1 MRKLLILSSA
11 LVVLT
16 PSALAV
22 PEDEAARTD
31 SAVVVEAQTE
41 MRSDPSADA
50 LVVTTELIV
59 GADTDANAESYEEL
73 TAGRTFSVTV
83 DGDRRD
89 SRDEVYEEA
98 LYLAAKKTDRN
109 DFEWF
114 RVINKETDRE
124 TTKTRDRGSRAEAGF
139 ERAPVRRCGLLGCKT
154 EYRTQYRGGFGT
166 DFPEREDTLYSV
178 TLDFEMGVGP
188 ATDGGRIYYA
198 DEIKRDYRQ

>member
-16 PSALAV
+16 PNAFAV
-22 PEDEAARTD
+22 PGDDEARTD
-31 SAVVVEAQTE
+31 SAAVVEAQSET
-41 MRSDPSADA
+41 RSDTNQNA
-50 LVVTTELIV
+50 LVITTELIV
-59 GADTDANAESYEEL
+59 GADASGQSAPYEEL

-98 LYLAAKKTDRN
+98 LYLAAKKTERN

-114 RVINKETDRE
+114 RVVNKETDRE

-154 EYRTQYRGGFGT
+154 EYRTQYRGEFGT

-188 ATDGGRIYYA
+188 ATNGGRIYYA